1 MSRQIKSP
9 MISKPLVH
17 VAVMADTRGSTCDIT
32 TRQSFF
38 RLKINQFVDSYSAET
53 RLLRK

>member
-9 MISKPLVH
+9 MIPKPLVH
-17 VAVMADTRGSTCDIT
+17 VAVMAETRGSTCDIT